1 MRPNVVLLTIDTL
14 RADALGRRRGA
25 AALTPY
31 LDTLAR
37 DGLRFSQAVTCGS
50 WTQAAFPPLLTS
62 TYASMHGGCLGPLS
76 PDRPSPV
83 EAFQQ
88 AGYHTAAF
96 STSPLLSRAY
106 GYHRGF
112 SEFTDLEPG
121 ERDPWLRRVR
131 GGQRLL
137 RSDGFQRLMSRLAFD
152 LQPARLYADAAE
164 LVERAGEWLAAAE
177 KPFFLWLH
185 AMDVHW
191 PYHLSQD
198 LRDPG
203 AVAQAWRDLANLHA
217 SNWNGR
223 AVSVEEKAH
232 YIELYERA
240 LAYVDEQVVRLISS
254 LMQTGCFDN
263 TVLVVVSDHG
273 EEFLEHGRW
282 GHWENNLY
290 DEILRV
296 PLFFYAPG
304 RLPSGQVEAQVRTLD
319 LMPTLLDLCAVPA
332 PEGMDG
338 LSLRSLWEREGRPP
352 SAEVAIAEMW
362 REGWHRVAVRTET
375 HKYIWDSQ
383 APENP
388 ELYDLQRDPAEREN
402 LADREVVLRQVM
414 ERQVQAHLE
423 RLAGQSSVPA
433 LAEPALSQ
441 QVVDRLRG
449 LGYLE

>member
-1 MRPNVVLLTIDTL
+1 MKPNVVLLTIDTL
-14 RADALGRRRGA
+14 RSDALGRRRGS

-62 TYASMHGGCLGPLS
+62 TYASMHGGCLGSLS
-76 PDRPSPV
+76 SSRPSPV
-83 EAFQQ
+83 EAFQR

-96 STSPLLSRAY
+96 STSPLLSRVY
-106 GYHRGF
+106 GYDRGF
-112 SEFTDLEPG
+112 SAFYDLEPCA
-121 ERDPWLRRVR
+121 RDPWLRRVK

-137 RSDGFQRLMSRLAFD
+137 RNEAFQRLMSGLGLD
-152 LQPARLYADAAE
+152 LRPAILYADAAE
-164 LVERAGEWLAAAE
+164 LVDRAGQWLATAE
-177 KPFFLWLH
+177 EPFFLWLH

-191 PYHLSQD
+191 PYHLSHD
-198 LRDPG
+198 LVEPG
-203 AVAQAWRDLANLHA
+203 AVAQAWRDLANLHT

-232 YIELYERA
+232 YIDLYERS
-240 LAYVDEQVVRLISS
+240 LAYVDGQVARLVS
-254 LMQTGCFDN
+254 LLMETGCFDN

-304 RLPSGQVEAQVRTLD
+304 LLPSGRIDTQVRTLD
-319 LMPTLLDLCAVPA
+319 LMPTLLDLCGVPA
-332 PEGMDG
+332 PEGMEG
-338 LSLRSLWEREGRPP
+338 VSLRSLWEGRGQPP
-352 SAEVAIAEMW
+352 GAEVAIAEMW
-362 REGWHRVAVRTET
+362 REGWHRIAVRTEA
-375 HKYIWDSQ
+375 HKFIWDSQ
-383 APENP
+383 APDSP
-388 ELYDLQRDPAEREN
+388 ELYDLQRDPMEKEN
-402 LADREVVLRQVM
+402 LAHRALALRQVM
-414 ERQVQAHLE
+414 ERHVQSHLE
-423 RLAGQSSVPA
+423 RLEGQAAVPT
-433 LAEPALSQ
+433 LLEPALSQ
-441 QVVDRLRG
+441 QVVERLRG